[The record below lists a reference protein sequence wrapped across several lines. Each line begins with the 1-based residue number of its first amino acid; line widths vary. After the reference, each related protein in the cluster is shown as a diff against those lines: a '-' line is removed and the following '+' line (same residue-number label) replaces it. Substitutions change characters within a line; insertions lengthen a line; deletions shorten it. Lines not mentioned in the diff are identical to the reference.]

1 MSTLIT
7 FLLIILADL
16 SHRLR
21 VAMLREYLNH
31 ISIFITIS

>member
-1 MSTLIT
+1 MI
-7 FLLIILADL
+7 IILANL

-21 VAMLREYLNH
+21 VAMLREYLNR